1 MLTILT
7 EADQNASLQMTLRS
21 PNSKPSKNLQQL
33 VQDAEVRLKKLL
45 ELSDQINQILEEREL
60 KATEEARSSYET

>member
-1 MLTILT
+1 
-7 EADQNASLQMTLRS
+7 
-21 PNSKPSKNLQQL
+21 LQQL

>member
-7 EADQNASLQMTLRS
+7 EADQNASVQMTLRS
-21 PNSKPSKNLQQL
+21 SNSKPSKNLQQL